1 MDIGGVREAMTRQPF
16 LPFQLRLAD
25 GRSLPISH
33 PDFITVSPNNRRV
46 VVFTPPDDAMSVVEP
61 LLIVS
66 IEYPGVPAPGSNGAG
81 ANGSPG
87 A

>member
-1 MDIGGVREAMTRQPF
+1 MDTGGVREAMNRQPF

-25 GRSLPISH
+25 GRAMPVPH
-33 PDFITVSPNNRRV
+33 PDFITISPNNRRV
-46 VVFTPPDDAMSVVEP
+46 IVFTPPDDAMSILEP

-66 IEYPGVPAPGSNGAG
+66 VEYPGVSSAGHPGPES
-81 ANGSPG
+81 NGSPG